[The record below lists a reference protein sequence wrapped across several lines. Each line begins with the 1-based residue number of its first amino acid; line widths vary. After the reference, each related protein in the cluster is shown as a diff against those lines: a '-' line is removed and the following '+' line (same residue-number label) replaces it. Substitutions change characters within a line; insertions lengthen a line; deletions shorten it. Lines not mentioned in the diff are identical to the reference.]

1 MVVTVDVDG
10 VDGEVSAPGIF
21 FRVGDEFDFAGMA
34 MIDVFPFFPQGRDV
48 DFDAVLKDFD
58 RAKAREII
66 TGVRQEFPHVV
77 RFGVR
82 DEIKVGVRLLQEI
95 ISCGAA
101 DHIKMEAMLPEDLR
115 VFQKALVVHG
125 QSLAHRKKR
134 GTEVSL
140 WNCLT

>member
-1 MVVTVDVDG
+1 MVVAVDVDG

-21 FRVGDEFDFAGMA
+21 LWVGDEFDFAGMA

-48 DFDAVLKDFD
+48 DFDAVFKDFD
-58 RAKAREII
+58 RTKAREII
-66 TGVRQEFPHVV
+66 TGVRQELPHIV
-77 RFGVR
+77 RLGVR
-82 DEIKVGVRLLQEI
+82 DEIEVGVRLLQEI
-95 ISCGAA
+95 ISCGSA
-101 DHIKMEAMLPEDLR
+101 DHIKMEAMFPEDLR